1 MTNKKF
7 KLAAMSLATA
17 VAVSTV
23 GPSASAVTYQLE
35 NGDVTVAE
43 NEKGAFSYQ
52 NTANGKTDDVY
63 VDQDTKDNG
72 QIIIKQAEGTT
83 TDNTVTVE
91 ENVTNKNGDRDVDII
106 IDGVNV
112 DTSDTSTQ
120 TDTSAEVTADADT
133 KEDKTIIKVGEGA
146 DVDLTV
152 MDSNLTTGGNGIDIG
167 VNLKDDDDNKK
178 TNVDLTLDN
187 TKINLTE
194 KDNTAGIVARD
205 NSKVDV
211 TLKGESTIDG
221 KKALAD
227 AAKEAEDAK
236 KKARAAPTA
245 MWKASAWAAKTQV
258 MTAVARVRP

>member
-35 NGDVTVAE
+35 KGDVTVGQDDT
-43 NEKGAFSYQ
+43 GAYSYQ
-52 NTANGKTDDVY
+52 NQTDGKTDNVY
-63 VDQDTKDNG
+63 VDQDTQNNG
-72 QIIIKQAEGTT
+72 QIIITQAEGTK

-91 ENVTNKNGDRDVDII
+91 ENVTNENGKRDVDII

-120 TDTSAEVTADADT
+120 TDTSAEVTADA

-178 TNVDLTLDN
+178 PTLT
-187 TKINLTE
+187 
-194 KDNTAGIVARD
+194 
-205 NSKVDV
+205 
-211 TLKGESTIDG
+211 
-221 KKALAD
+221 
-227 AAKEAEDAK
+227 
-236 KKARAAPTA
+236 
-245 MWKASAWAAKTQV
+245 
-258 MTAVARVRP
+258 

>member
-112 DTSDTSTQ
+112 DTSDTSTS
-120 TDTSAEVTADADT
+120 TDTPTEVSADN

-152 MDSNLTTGGNGIDIG
+152 KDSNLTTGGNGIDIG

-178 TNVDLTLDN
+178 N
-187 TKINLTE
+187 
-194 KDNTAGIVARD
+194 
-205 NSKVDV
+205 
-211 TLKGESTIDG
+211 
-221 KKALAD
+221 
-227 AAKEAEDAK
+227 
-236 KKARAAPTA
+236 
-245 MWKASAWAAKTQV
+245 QC
-258 MTAVARVRP
+258 

>member
-35 NGDVTVAE
+35 NGDVTVGQD
-43 NEKGAFSYQ
+43 NTGAYSYQ
-52 NTANGKTDDVY
+52 NKTDGKTENVY
-63 VDQDTKDNG
+63 VDQDTQDNG
-72 QIIIKQAEGTT
+72 QIIITQTEGKT

-91 ENVTNKNGDRDVDII
+91 ENVTNKNGERDVDII

-120 TDTSAEVTADADT
+120 TDTPTEVPADT

-152 MDSNLTTGGNGIDIG
+152 KDSNLTTGGNGIDIG
-167 VNLKDDDDNKK
+167 VDLDGKDENDENKE
-178 TNVDLTLDN
+178 TNVDLTLDIP
-187 TKINLTE
+187 KSI
-194 KDNTAGIVARD
+194 
-205 NSKVDV
+205 
-211 TLKGESTIDG
+211 
-221 KKALAD
+221 
-227 AAKEAEDAK
+227 
-236 KKARAAPTA
+236 
-245 MWKASAWAAKTQV
+245 
-258 MTAVARVRP
+258 